1 MNNVK
6 LYLTAVADI
15 GLILLATLAEIDLE
29 IRIIAGVIGILI
41 GVLTAIKFIQDISIK
56 REDLRLKK
64 MERKEKEI
72 ELEARIKK
80 HYENH

>member
-1 MNNVK
+1 MNIK
-6 LYLTAVADI
+6 LYLTALADI

-29 IRIIAGVIGILI
+29 IRIIAGSIGIVIGI
-41 GVLTAIKFIQDISIK
+41 LTAIKFIQDISIK

-72 ELEARIKK
+72 VLEERIKK
-80 HYENH
+80 HYETK

>member
-1 MNNVK
+1 MNIK
-6 LYLTAVADI
+6 LYLTALADI

-29 IRIIAGVIGILI
+29 IRIIAGSIGIVI

-72 ELEARIKK
+72 VLEERIKK
-80 HYENH
+80 HYETK

>member
-1 MNNVK
+1 MNIK
-6 LYLTAVADI
+6 LYLTALADI

-64 MERKEKEI
+64 MQRKEKEI
-72 ELEARIKK
+72 DLEARIKK
-80 HYENH
+80 HYENY

>member
-72 ELEARIKK
+72 ELEERIKK
-80 HYENH
+80 HYENR